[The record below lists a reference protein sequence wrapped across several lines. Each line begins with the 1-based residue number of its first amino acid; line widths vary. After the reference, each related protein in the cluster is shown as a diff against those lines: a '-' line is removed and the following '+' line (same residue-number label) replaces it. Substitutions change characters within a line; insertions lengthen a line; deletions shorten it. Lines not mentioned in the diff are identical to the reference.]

1 MSINSSF
8 GNTDV
13 LNILKF
19 KRISGSRYMRILLI
33 SDIHWEN
40 PTININGK
48 IIEQENILENL
59 KNKVSNIKPSLV
71 LFAGDTICDGS
82 CSYTHVGKFLDLL
95 KFLNKEKIYAFFI
108 KGNHDYE
115 RDNGVGYERLL
126 KKIKNLPYV
135 KEISNKIV
143 EFNKIKILGIPFSFT
158 HKLNNL
164 RKINETFPEQVDIIL
179 AHSEYVRRI
188 WLFDLKSKFI
198 ITGHF
203 DEQLCQ
209 ILDKVLIALG
219 GFPYSY
225 AIIDYETNEQT
236 ITYFRE
242 RPTYLFPS
250 IFKLGNEAHV
260 SIAKLING
268 ILVWETDE
276 SLKDSGYISKAEN
289 LILAKKKTANADIN
303 KQIEIIE
310 DLLRIG
316 VLKRQIE
323 EYIGIKRDILKNI
336 SAERITLQL

>member
-1 MSINSSF
+1 
-8 GNTDV
+8 
-13 LNILKF
+13 
-19 KRISGSRYMRILLI
+19 MRILLI

-40 PTININGK
+40 RTININGK
-48 IIEQENILENL
+48 IIEQENKLENL
-59 KNKVSNIKPSLV
+59 KNKISKIKPSLV
-71 LFAGDTICDGS
+71 LFAGDTVCDGS
-82 CSYTHVGKFLDLL
+82 CRDIHVGEFLDLL
-95 KFLNKEKIYAFFI
+95 EFLNKEKVQSFFI
-108 KGNHDYE
+108 KGNHDDVPAYKS
-115 RDNGVGYERLL
+115 LL
-126 KKIKNLPYV
+126 KDIESLPYV